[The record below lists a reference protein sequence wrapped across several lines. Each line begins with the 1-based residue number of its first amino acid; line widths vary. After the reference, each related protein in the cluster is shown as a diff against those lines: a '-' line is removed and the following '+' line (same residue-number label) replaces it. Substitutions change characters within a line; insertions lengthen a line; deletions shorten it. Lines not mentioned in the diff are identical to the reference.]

1 MVCVSLRNCSRKKK
15 KRKRRKEKKKE
26 NSLAVA
32 RTKSSNLFD
41 T

>member
-15 KRKRRKEKKKE
+15 KKKKERKKKE

>member
-15 KRKRRKEKKKE
+15 KKERKKKE

>member
-1 MVCVSLRNCSRKKK
+1 MVRVSLRNCSRKKK
-15 KRKRRKEKKKE
+15 KKKKERKKKE

>member
-1 MVCVSLRNCSRKKK
+1 MVCVSLRNCYRKK

>member
-1 MVCVSLRNCSRKKK
+1 MVCVSLRNCSRKK
-15 KRKRRKEKKKE
+15 KRRKEKKKE

>member
-15 KRKRRKEKKKE
+15 KKKEERKKKE

>member
-15 KRKRRKEKKKE
+15 KEKEGKKKKE

>member
-1 MVCVSLRNCSRKKK
+1 MVCVSLRNCSRKK